1 MTDFQ
6 AIVLRLLYKF
16 YISEF
21 LSDLMYHSAMEF
33 QIWASAFQKVRPVFL
48 FLFFS
53 PLFSSMPLL
62 IMPLPSYSVF
72 FQNLYSSSF
81 QW

>member
-1 MTDFQ
+1 MTGFQ

-21 LSDLMYHSAMEF
+21 LSDLMYRSAMEF
-33 QIWASAFQKVRPVFL
+33 QIWASAFQKVRPVFV
-48 FLFFS
+48 FFS

-62 IMPLPSYSVF
+62 IMLLPSYSVF
-72 FQNLYSSSF
+72 FQYLYSSSF